1 MATTFNTS
9 LTSNIGST
17 GITFTLTATNQTGNI
32 ITANDTEGLA
42 VGMEVIVLGTTIG
55 NLIAGTYYIQSV
67 VSGTELVFSTIQGG
81 PPFNPGNGAGGDMTA
96 IVAKTA
102 SVLTTP
108 ANAKVTV
115 VGLALTNCTPDLQIV
130 KVQLVDNAN
139 DNASAYFA
147 YNVIIPENETLKL
160 VNGGERLVLGPDTT
174 INVITQ
180 GSGGLDAV
188 VSFVEIV

>member
-17 GITFTLTATNQTGNI
+17 GIVFSITETSQTGNI
-32 ITANDTEGLA
+32 VTVDSSSGLA

-55 NLIAGTYYIQSV
+55 NLIAGTYYIQSIT
-67 VSGTELVFSTIQGG
+67 SNTEISFSATQGG
-81 PPFNPGNGAGGDMTA
+81 PPFNPGNGAGGDMTG

-115 VGLALTNCTPDLQIV
+115 VGLTLTNCT
-130 KVQLVDNAN
+130 
-139 DNASAYFA
+139 F
-147 YNVIIPENETLKL
+147 
-160 VNGGERLVLGPDTT
+160 T
-174 INVITQ
+174 I
-180 GSGGLDAV
+180 
-188 VSFVEIV
+188 